1 MSFSRKNF
9 GAAERLLGEHG
20 FKREY
25 LGIPGGAEASPF
37 SWDLY
42 ERATQIHA
50 PLVPPGRPLHRP
62 RNSRALPTR
71 SSVSEPEH
79 SMITIR

>member
-1 MSFSRKNF
+1 M
-9 GAAERLLGEHG
+9 GEHE

-42 ERATQIHA
+42 ERATRIPRRWCRRA
-50 PLVPPGRPLHRP
+50 RPLRRP
-62 RNSRALPTR
+62 LNNPCLVPTR
-71 SSVSEPEH
+71 SA
-79 SMITIR
+79 IFR